1 MDNFQLSKEGA
12 TMSLRLTLL
21 LTLFLLISKRWRN
34 PSERP
39 MVKYRRSA
47 NQIKR
52 GGHEDS
58 AAIKKF
64 AK

>member
-21 LTLFLLISKRWRN
+21 LTLISKRWWN
-34 PSERP
+34 PSKRP

-52 GGHEDS
+52 GSHEDG

-64 AK
+64 SK